1 MKYTLL
7 FLIVGIILLVI
18 PINISRPSFNGTD
31 PGCGGGGC
39 HTFEDGK
46 VSVTVTDLQVQIT
59 VSGTTNDVAG
69 ELVDATGTV
78 VDFNNRTSSNPFTLT
93 APGPG
98 NYTINAG
105 YAGPLRWDSASVSIS
120 VTDIGDNSTNLVSY
134 RLYDN
139 YPNPFNP
146 STSIKYSLPE
156 ANFTTLKIFDA
167 LGNEVA
173 VLVDELKSAGT
184 YQVEFNAATLSSG
197 IYYYTIQA
205 GSFNETKKMILMK

>member
-78 VDFNNRTSSNPFTLT
+78 VAFNNRTSSNPFTLT

-120 VTDIGDNSTNLVSY
+120 VTHIGDNSTNLVSY
-134 RLYDN
+134 KLYDN

-184 YQVEFNAATLSSG
+184 YQVEFNATTLSSG

>member
-146 STSIKYSLPE
+146 STSIKYSLAE

-184 YQVEFNAATLSSG
+184 YQVKFNATTLSSG

>member
-1 MKYTLL
+1 VKYTLL

-105 YAGPLRWDSASVSIS
+105 HAGPLRWDSASVSIS

-184 YQVEFNAATLSSG
+184 YQIEFNATTLSSG